1 MPVSSAW
8 QSPDAPP
15 PGPPSTGEAAAQAAP
30 PSAAAGTQAA
40 KPRLALKFGI
50 KNIPHP
56 AKAHYGGEDAFFV
69 SAAGDGMAGI
79 ADGVGGW
86 AEAGVNPADYSR
98 QLMATAR
105 QFLEECAE

>member
-1 MPVSSAW
+1 ML
-8 QSPDAPP
+8 SPPWLP
-15 PGPPSTGEAAAQAAP
+15 TG
-30 PSAAAGTQAA
+30 AA
-40 KPRLALKFGI
+40 KGGLRLRLGA

-69 SAAGDGMAGI
+69 SEAGGGMAGI